1 MFFTGKERNLKFAIK
16 KKHGGGGAASVIIG
30 CIIFGSIAFGGTTL
44 AYADEVHNS
53 INQDIQDSGSTII
66 GENDS
71 STKSAEYKMIH
82 EIDGTKISNGE
93 NSKETTTSSGTIL
106 AEEAIESSNQKNS
119 KTSEVEQDL
128 HKDVSGSESV
138 KQVETSDSIKK
149 SEESAVKTLNL
160 DDSQE
165 NTNSITTKAENDALS
180 TVNDEKVLNES
191 DSIIKSIPS
200 ETENVDNNSKS
211 DNRDLV
217 ENSVETTKEIMKE
230 ADKTEIAKRNDNI
243 SVLNAGT
250 ESFNDSDKIRRSKRD
265 NESPVPSLSI
275 QMPVTKEIY
284 ENDSTIKG
292 KSEPGVTIKIYK
304 NGIELGSIKADDD
317 GNFEY
322 PLESQAIKSDNYSFV
337 AEKDGAK
344 SIESSVNVVE
354 NKEIV
359 GNQRDAYTPYGFGIY
374 NRGLVTTDD
383 GKKHYT
389 VDMEGNLASEA
400 YFDLAGGTMYYS
412 IDEKFAPYVEK
423 IVLDGKTIIS
433 KNPYELPNKTNIWS
447 SGILSTDK
455 RGGLVRAA
463 LVGRT
468 NGTIDIYFK
477 DDTPQEVLN
486 SEIPFQ
492 VWARFKEKKEEVKND
507 LISDFDLNI
516 LLQNN
521 KLILSKD
528 TFFKDEDIVNN
539 NGPKIS
545 SNFNYTNN
553 TIDINY
559 GVNTGNYGLT
569 IGKRSPYNLHINTG
583 KELSDLVDTIKID
596 NKNYEFEKL
605 PDGSLVIKDIYK
617 KGILGGALLNR
628 QEITIS
634 LGLIAKKNLGD
645 LIDFKQE
652 LLKLDVSIRDNT
664 TFKLVKGEATE
675 AIRKIDSSF
684 DTFKQELTKW
694 IEKRDSNPQEPITIN
709 SGDNTSIVDPKEMV
723 EFAVK
728 NPTTENINK
737 ARSLVSKMWLWDK
750 NKYNPVLNAAEE
762 VNRYLSTTLN
772 GSSNDDGLILNNTHA
787 ATFVKLIDTDK
798 DGILDRY
805 EANMGIGT
813 NYTNADSDGDGK
825 SDGFEIFNDTDP
837 LVSPYDWFDKN
848 GEKIKIVTTDTDT
861 ISGRIGNNNYDTEN
875 VYPRT
880 VQLIKVTDNGENLIS
895 EISSSEDRKGTFEF
909 TGLSGKLSKGDRLV
923 VKIITNEVQREID
936 RQRNVVQVGYDNPEV
951 SEEVIV
957 QGAQV
962 TVSFDFNYNQTD
974 PDFDRQPVT
983 QVVELEKGS
992 RLLNSY
998 FTPERKGYKFIGW
1011 NTDKLGVGQTVNDG
1025 SSFNEDITVFA
1036 QWEKEPNLAGEVHAP
1051 QGPIEEGKSIVLNN
1065 VVQSNKSGSVIVTG
1079 ELPKGLFGLSINE
1092 TGNLIGTPL
1101 INDWIDGENSRE
1113 VKIPVTISNGDEK
1126 VMVEVP
1132 LTILH
1137 DTRAADAVKAAED
1150 AGKAGADKKAEV
1162 ETDGLVTPE
1171 EKAAVDGLLEIKQ
1184 SSFMPFENLFSTT
1197 NDYSQFPKTGE
1208 KSDSILTIY
1217 GGLLFL
1223 SSIGLLG
1230 IKKRKNNTN

>member
-1 MFFTGKERNLKFAIK
+1 MILQAEQ
-16 KKHGGGGAASVIIG
+16 
-30 CIIFGSIAFGGTTL
+30 C
-44 AYADEVHNS
+44 
-53 INQDIQDSGSTII
+53 TI
-66 GENDS
+66 
-71 STKSAEYKMIH
+71 
-82 EIDGTKISNGE
+82 
-93 NSKETTTSSGTIL
+93 
-106 AEEAIESSNQKNS
+106 
-119 KTSEVEQDL
+119 
-128 HKDVSGSESV
+128 
-138 KQVETSDSIKK
+138 
-149 SEESAVKTLNL
+149 
-160 DDSQE
+160 
-165 NTNSITTKAENDALS
+165 
-180 TVNDEKVLNES
+180 
-191 DSIIKSIPS
+191 
-200 ETENVDNNSKS
+200 
-211 DNRDLV
+211 
-217 ENSVETTKEIMKE
+217 
-230 ADKTEIAKRNDNI
+230 
-243 SVLNAGT
+243 
-250 ESFNDSDKIRRSKRD
+250 
-265 NESPVPSLSI
+265 
-275 QMPVTKEIY
+275 
-284 ENDSTIKG
+284 
-292 KSEPGVTIKIYK
+292 
-304 NGIELGSIKADDD
+304 
-317 GNFEY
+317 
-322 PLESQAIKSDNYSFV
+322 
-337 AEKDGAK
+337 
-344 SIESSVNVVE
+344 
-354 NKEIV
+354 
-359 GNQRDAYTPYGFGIY
+359 
-374 NRGLVTTDD
+374 
-383 GKKHYT
+383 
-389 VDMEGNLASEA
+389 
-400 YFDLAGGTMYYS
+400 S

-492 VWARFKEKKEEVKND
+492 VWARFKEKKEGVKND

-709 SGDNTSIVDPKEMV
+709 SEDNTSIVDPKEMV

-728 NPTTENINK
+728 NPTIENINK

-813 NYTNADSDGDGK
+813 NYINADSDGDGK

-848 GEKIKIVTTDTDT
+848 GEKIKIVTTD
-861 ISGRIGNNNYDTEN
+861 N
-875 VYPRT
+875 RT
-880 VQLIKVTDNGENLIS
+880 NCQ
-895 EISSSEDRKGTFEF
+895 
-909 TGLSGKLSKGDRLV
+909 
-923 VKIITNEVQREID
+923 
-936 RQRNVVQVGYDNPEV
+936 
-951 SEEVIV
+951 
-957 QGAQV
+957 
-962 TVSFDFNYNQTD
+962 
-974 PDFDRQPVT
+974 
-983 QVVELEKGS
+983 
-992 RLLNSY
+992 
-998 FTPERKGYKFIGW
+998 
-1011 NTDKLGVGQTVNDG
+1011 
-1025 SSFNEDITVFA
+1025 
-1036 QWEKEPNLAGEVHAP
+1036 
-1051 QGPIEEGKSIVLNN
+1051 
-1065 VVQSNKSGSVIVTG
+1065 
-1079 ELPKGLFGLSINE
+1079 
-1092 TGNLIGTPL
+1092 
-1101 INDWIDGENSRE
+1101 
-1113 VKIPVTISNGDEK
+1113 
-1126 VMVEVP
+1126 
-1132 LTILH
+1132 
-1137 DTRAADAVKAAED
+1137 
-1150 AGKAGADKKAEV
+1150 
-1162 ETDGLVTPE
+1162 
-1171 EKAAVDGLLEIKQ
+1171 
-1184 SSFMPFENLFSTT
+1184 
-1197 NDYSQFPKTGE
+1197 
-1208 KSDSILTIY
+1208 
-1217 GGLLFL
+1217 
-1223 SSIGLLG
+1223 
-1230 IKKRKNNTN
+1230 